1 MDVIKDKDGRGIDE
15 KLGSLLGEASH
26 QLVSSTQSVNEGVW
40 SNIPSASGQNATY
53 FDRALLKAPVWKLDI
68 PAYYYLGGAAGASM
82 ALAAA
87 AQLEG
92 GEEINR
98 LVRRCHWIGIIGSS
112 AGAALLVHDLGRPER
127 FVNMLRVFR
136 PTSPMNV
143 GAWILAGAAPLAIA
157 AGFFTRQSGQFKR
170 LGETAGYAA
179 GLFGLAL
186 AGYTGVLVGNTAIP
200 VWKEARPCL
209 PVLFLSSAA
218 ASAASLLEIF
228 PNGPRTG
235 QLILT
240 FGTAARA
247 AELVSARWM
256 ENCAS
261 RVQTVGAPLREGL
274 SGALWKAA
282 AVLTAVSLV
291 IPLAGRKSGK
301 LRRCAGVL
309 GTAGAIALRFAVHFA
324 GNASAAN
331 PRATFDTQRRG

>member
-1 MDVIKDKDGRGIDE
+1 MIRDRDGRGIDE
-15 KLGSLLGEASH
+15 RLGSLLGEGSH
-26 QLVSSTQSVNEGVW
+26 QLVSRRQSASEAVW
-40 SNIPSASGQNATY
+40 SNIPSASGESATY
-53 FDRALLKAPVWKLDI
+53 FDRPILKAPVWEIDI

-92 GEEINR
+92 GEEISR
-98 LVRRCHWIGIIGSS
+98 FVRRCHWIGIIGSS
-112 AGAALLVHDLGRPER
+112 AGAVLLVHDLGRPER

-157 AGFFTRQSGQFKR
+157 AGFFTRQSGQFKW

-179 GLFGLAL
+179 GLFGLGL

-200 VWKEARPCL
+200 AWKEARPCL

-218 ASAASLLEIF
+218 ASTASLLEMF
-228 PNGPRTG
+228 PNGARTS
-235 QLILT
+235 QLILI
-240 FGTAARA
+240 FGTAART

-256 ENCAS
+256 EKRTS
-261 RVQTVGAPLREGL
+261 RVQTAGEPLREGV
-274 SGALWKAA
+274 SGALWKTA
-282 AVLTAVSLV
+282 AVLTAASLV

-301 LRRCAGVL
+301 LRQCAGVL
-309 GTAGAIALRFAVHFA
+309 GTLGAIALRFAVHFA
-324 GNASAAN
+324 GSASAAN
-331 PRATFDTQRRG
+331 PRATFDLQRRK